1 MRRAVLA
8 GVLLLVVGGTANAG
22 PLGRRSDC
30 DECPREPRFPRLA
43 GLTGTPSYVT
53 NPGPFADRPI
63 LRNAVRFG
71 LFALY
76 LGNDAMDWTAFGVP
90 RAIRAG
96 RVVLY
101 GSPTPGRPGAT
112 ALYIASPALLRAFEF
127 VRARRNGTGG
137 NDGVYYGAPVY
148 EGTGYYHDGP
158 VWGAPAPGCA
168 GCEQ

>member
-1 MRRAVLA
+1 MRRGMLA
-8 GVLLLVVGGTANAG
+8 GVLLLVAAGSANAG

-53 NPGPFADRPI
+53 NPGPLADRPI
-63 LRNAVRFG
+63 LRNAVRAG

-76 LGNDAMDWTAFGVP
+76 LGNDTMDWVAFGVP

-96 RVVLY
+96 RVILY
-101 GSPTPGRPGAT
+101 GSPTPGRPAAT

-127 VRARRNGTGG
+127 VRARRNGGG
-137 NDGVYYGAPVY
+137 EGQYGAPVY
-148 EGTGYYHDGP
+148 EGGYYSAP
-158 VWGAPAPGCA
+158 VYGAPSPGCA
-168 GCEQ
+168 SCGW